1 MQKRIG
7 TWL

>member
-1 MQKRIG
+1 MRKRIG